1 MHEHLC
7 TAIAYTLH
15 GDWWYGDI
23 KLRKGSL
30 AYETPGSSHAPA
42 TADTGFTVL
51 TIFVGEPGQEVLL
64 RSQDPDTLEVGELGI
79 DFFIDLMNAPG
90 ASGVKDKH

>member
-1 MHEHLC
+1 
-7 TAIAYTLH
+7 
-15 GDWWYGDI
+15 
-23 KLRKGSL
+23 
-30 AYETPGSSHAPA
+30 
-42 TADTGFTVL
+42 VL